1 MKIEK
6 IITTITICLMAAA
19 CKNASTTTSASE
31 QTKTPITT
39 TAHTGARNKAS
50 KTVAVSI
57 PVIDTMH
64 VSEPYRLC
72 EQRLTS
78 KDYILGM
85 CGPDDGTYDNEVTPN
100 EAAFFVPEAD
110 IRDDELCRTLTL
122 RYNYVAVMNRV
133 VHAYELY
140 NRKLPMAEDT
150 VLTRKDTLDMIAHDQ
165 PRYRMAEL
173 GRYIKNPAAL
183 KEAKDFLA
191 AYRRF
196 DGNQEPLGSAFER
209 YNDYYG
215 NLPKLASEELL
226 DDFEKDFWQWYDKRK
241 HVPEIDNI
249 IRLRLKGSDTKLT
262 QEQYDRLTDAMYG
275 EKDIDRRAIL
285 AIECAHQANGI
296 LQLGEII
303 ESGIYTKYLLEVW
316 LLWRAQVQ
324 MDAIGM
330 SSFCTIP
337 NNYYDMMRVKC
348 MNTILRH
355 MQTDPDKYDACL
367 LENFIGVQVL
377 HRQASIAGNESLA
390 ILANMKNMMFVHP
403 SALGVDYLK
412 QED

>member
-1 MKIEK
+1 MRIQK
-6 IITTITICLMAAA
+6 IITALTICLMAAS
-19 CKNASTTTSASE
+19 CKNASTTTSASG
-31 QTKTPITT
+31 QTKTPMAT
-39 TAHTGARNKAS
+39 TAHKKAP
-50 KTVAVSI
+50 KAVAVSI

-72 EQRLTS
+72 EQKLTG
-78 KDYILGM
+78 KDHILAVS
-85 CGPDDGTYDNEVTPN
+85 GPDDGTYDNEVTPE

-110 IRDDELCRTLTL
+110 IRDDQLCRTLAL
-122 RYNYVAVMNRV
+122 RYNYAAVMNRI

-140 NRKLPMAEDT
+140 NRKLPMAEVT
-150 VLTRKDTLDMIAHDQ
+150 VLTRRDTLDLIAHDQ
-165 PRYRMAEL
+165 PKYRASEL

-183 KEAKDFLA
+183 KEARDFLA

-196 DGNQEPLGSAFER
+196 DGDQGPLGEAFER
-209 YNDYYG
+209 YNDYYM

-226 DDFEKDFWQWYDKRK
+226 DDFEKNFWQWYDKRK
-241 HVPEIDNI
+241 HVPEIDDI

-285 AIECAHQANGI
+285 AIESAHQANGI

-324 MDAIGM
+324 MDAIGL

-348 MNTILRH
+348 MNKILRH

-367 LENFIGVQVL
+367 LENFIGVQAL

-403 SALGVDYLK
+403 TALGVDYLK